1 MFARDFACDFKVKI
15 KSVLLK
21 VAIFPLGTKH
31 HEKKLLLLANDY
43 VYTVFLMIFLKLIK
57 NLKMT

>member
-15 KSVLLK
+15 KTVLLK
-21 VAIFPLGTKH
+21 VAIFLPGTKYL
-31 HEKKLLLLANDY
+31 EKKLLLLANDY

-57 NLKMT
+57 SLEMT